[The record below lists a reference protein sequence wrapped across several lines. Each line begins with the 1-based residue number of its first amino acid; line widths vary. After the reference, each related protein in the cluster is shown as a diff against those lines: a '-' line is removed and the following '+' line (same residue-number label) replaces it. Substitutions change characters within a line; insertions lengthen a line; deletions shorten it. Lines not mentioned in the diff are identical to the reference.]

1 MLKRIIASTVMATA
15 THTMRPSRSQR
26 PRKEEVAGGEACA
39 LISPTP
45 RPSSLV
51 PSVTTPL
58 YSTTVSR
65 ALRQP
70 LRSRRSRTN
79 FGESPKGELR
89 RIPIPRTPVNKD
101 KKEGPQP
108 RRPRPFPLFPP
119 LSACFLLSW
128 EELEEL
134 RMQPFEE
141 ALRDGR
147 NEFIFRTQAEE
158 HLLAVGGEHVFAVD
172 YHPVEAAAARNYVY
186 ERWPV
191 DGSHYVVAVS
201 AGDIV
206 CGKFAVRPVDY
217 KIITFFAQYDVGAS
231 AADN

>member
-79 FGESPKGELR
+79 FGECPECELR
-89 RIPIPRTPVNKD
+89 DNGVLRSSHQAPVGGIMLTRERDDPLREVGRKGGRKDEFEPVRASRRILRC
-101 KKEGPQP
+101 PQRGQP
-108 RRPRPFPLFPP
+108 PARRDVRWPWPSTGEQGGAGYGGVGSLSGRASKGRRP
-119 LSACFLLSW
+119 
-128 EELEEL
+128 
-134 RMQPFEE
+134 
-141 ALRDGR
+141 
-147 NEFIFRTQAEE
+147 
-158 HLLAVGGEHVFAVD
+158 GG
-172 YHPVEAAAARNYVY
+172 
-186 ERWPV
+186 
-191 DGSHYVVAVS
+191 
-201 AGDIV
+201 
-206 CGKFAVRPVDY
+206 
-217 KIITFFAQYDVGAS
+217 
-231 AADN
+231 